1 MVWKL
6 LRTHLN
12 GWQIAAY
19 TAANLIGMIIV
30 GMAMQ
35 IYRDVVPA
43 DNGSASDPL
52 GDIRYSVV
60 SRPART
66 SFFGTSTQGIT
77 EEEINDITRQPWAAS
92 AAPFIPA
99 GFDVTVGLSFGGRGF
114 STALFF
120 EGVPDEYL
128 DVKPQGWVF
137 DPAKPEIP
145 IILPREYLTLY
156 NFGFAPT
163 RGLPTIDEPTA
174 SMAPLKVTISGNGI
188 SKSFPGRIVGFSSRL
203 NTIAVPEDFV
213 IWANGIFSPG
223 EPPVPTRVIIRMADP
238 GNPEMSRYLASHE
251 LEESAAGET
260 ASRLTHF
267 LRIAAGAVIGVGL
280 LISLLSAGMLI
291 LSVFLLLQK
300 SRSTLAGLMN
310 LGYSP
315 KKLAGYYFRF
325 ILGVNAIVLLLS
337 SAAIFAAASVW
348 QAKLTDLG
356 INAAT
361 VWPTVAVMTVI
372 LGLLTAFSGCVTW
385 RVIRKI
391 WRE

>member
-99 GFDVTVGLSFGGRGF
+99 GFDVTVGLSFGGSGF

-145 IILPREYLTLY
+145 IILPRDYLTLY

-325 ILGVNAIVLLLS
+325 ILGVNAVVLLLS
-337 SAAIFAAASVW
+337 AAAIVAAASVW
-348 QAKLTDLG
+348 QAKLSDLG

-361 VWPTVAVMTVI
+361 IWPTVAVMAVI

>member
-43 DNGSASDPL
+43 DSGSASDPL

-99 GFDVTVGLSFGGRGF
+99 GFDVTVGLSFGGSGF

-128 DVKPQGWVF
+128 DVKPQGWGF
-137 DPAKPEIP
+137 DPAKPEVP
-145 IILPREYLTLY
+145 IILPRDYLTLY

-163 RGLPTIDEPTA
+163 RGLPTIDEHTA

-325 ILGVNAIVLLLS
+325 ILGVNAVVLLLS
-337 SAAIFAAASVW
+337 AAAIVSAASVW

-356 INAAT
+356 INASS
-361 VWPTVAVMTVI
+361 VWPTVAVMAVI
-372 LGLLTAFSGCVTW
+372 LALLTAFSGCVTW

>member
-99 GFDVTVGLSFGGRGF
+99 GFDVTVGLSFGGSGF

-145 IILPREYLTLY
+145 IILPRDYLTLY

-325 ILGVNAIVLLLS
+325 ILGVNAVVLLLS
-337 SAAIFAAASVW
+337 AAAIVAAASVW

-356 INAAT
+356 INAAS
-361 VWPTVAVMTVI
+361 VWPTVAVMAVI
-372 LGLLTAFSGCVTW
+372 LALLTAFSGCVTW

>member
-99 GFDVTVGLSFGGRGF
+99 GFDVTVGISFGGSGF

-145 IILPREYLTLY
+145 IILPRDYLTLY

-163 RGLPTIDEPTA
+163 RGLPTIDEHTA

-325 ILGVNAIVLLLS
+325 IFGVNAVVLLLS
-337 SAAIFAAASVW
+337 AAAIVAAASVW

-361 VWPTVAVMTVI
+361 VWPTVAVMAVI
-372 LGLLTAFSGCVTW
+372 LALLTAFSGCVTW

>member
-99 GFDVTVGLSFGGRGF
+99 GFDVTVGLSFGGSGF

-145 IILPREYLTLY
+145 IILPRDYLTLY

-174 SMAPLKVTISGNGI
+174 SMALLKVTISGNGI

-267 LRIAAGAVIGVGL
+267 LRIAAGTVIGVGL

-325 ILGVNAIVLLLS
+325 ILGVNAVVLLLS
-337 SAAIFAAASVW
+337 AAAIVAATSVW

-361 VWPTVAVMTVI
+361 VWPTVAVMAVI

>member
-99 GFDVTVGLSFGGRGF
+99 GFDVTVGLSFGGSGF

-145 IILPREYLTLY
+145 IILPRDYLTLY

-163 RGLPTIDEPTA
+163 RGLPTIDEHTA

-325 ILGVNAIVLLLS
+325 IFGVNAVVLLLS
-337 SAAIFAAASVW
+337 AAAIFAAASVW

-361 VWPTVAVMTVI
+361 VWPTVAVMAVI
-372 LGLLTAFSGCVTW
+372 LALLTAFSGCVTW

>member
-60 SRPART
+60 SRPTRT

-99 GFDVTVGLSFGGRGF
+99 GFDVTVGLSFGGSGF

-128 DVKPQGWVF
+128 DVKPQGWGF

-145 IILPREYLTLY
+145 IILPRDYLTLY

-163 RGLPTIDEPTA
+163 RGLPTIDEHTA

-325 ILGVNAIVLLLS
+325 IFGVNAVVLLLS
-337 SAAIFAAASVW
+337 AAAIFAAASVW

-361 VWPTVAVMTVI
+361 VWPTVAVMAVI
-372 LGLLTAFSGCVTW
+372 LALLTAFSGCVTW

>member
-43 DNGSASDPL
+43 DNGSAADPL

-99 GFDVTVGLSFGGRGF
+99 GFDVTVGLSFGGSGF

-145 IILPREYLTLY
+145 IILPRDYLTLY

-325 ILGVNAIVLLLS
+325 ILGVNAVVLLLS
-337 SAAIFAAASVW
+337 AAAIVAATSVW
-348 QAKLTDLG
+348 QAKISDLG
-356 INAAT
+356 INAAS
-361 VWPTVAVMTVI
+361 VWPTVAVMAVI
-372 LGLLTAFSGCVTW
+372 LALLTAFSGCVTW

>member
-99 GFDVTVGLSFGGRGF
+99 GFDVTVGLSFGGSGF

-128 DVKPQGWVF
+128 DVKPQGWGF

-145 IILPREYLTLY
+145 IILPRDYLTLY

-163 RGLPTIDEPTA
+163 RGLPTIDEHTA

-325 ILGVNAIVLLLS
+325 IFGVNAIVLLLS
-337 SAAIFAAASVW
+337 AAAIFAAASVW

-361 VWPTVAVMTVI
+361 VWPTVAVMAVI
-372 LGLLTAFSGCVTW
+372 LALLTAFSGCVTW

>member
-19 TAANLIGMIIV
+19 TATNLIGMIIV

-99 GFDVTVGLSFGGRGF
+99 GFDVTVGLSFGGSGF

-145 IILPREYLTLY
+145 IILPRDYLTLY

-163 RGLPTIDEPTA
+163 RGLPTIDEHTA

-325 ILGVNAIVLLLS
+325 ILGVNAVVLLLS
-337 SAAIFAAASVW
+337 TAAIVAATSVW

-356 INAAT
+356 INAAS
-361 VWPTVAVMTVI
+361 VWPTVAVMAVI
-372 LGLLTAFSGCVTW
+372 LALLTAFSGCVTW

>member
-43 DNGSASDPL
+43 DNSSASDPL

-60 SRPART
+60 SRLART

-99 GFDVTVGLSFGGRGF
+99 GFDVTVGLSFGGSGF

-145 IILPREYLTLY
+145 IILPRDYLTLY

-163 RGLPTIDEPTA
+163 RGLPTIDEHTA

-300 SRSTLAGLMN
+300 SRSTLARLMN

-325 ILGVNAIVLLLS
+325 IFGVNAVVLLLS
-337 SAAIFAAASVW
+337 AAAIVAATSVW

-361 VWPTVAVMTVI
+361 VWPTVAVMAVI
-372 LGLLTAFSGCVTW
+372 LALLTAFSGCVTW

>member
-43 DNGSASDPL
+43 DNGSAADPL

-99 GFDVTVGLSFGGRGF
+99 GFDVTVGLSFGGSGF

-145 IILPREYLTLY
+145 IILPRDYLTLY

-163 RGLPTIDEPTA
+163 RGLPTIDEHTA

-325 ILGVNAIVLLLS
+325 IFGVNAVVLLLS
-337 SAAIFAAASVW
+337 AAAIVAATSVW

-361 VWPTVAVMTVI
+361 VWPTVAVMAVI
-372 LGLLTAFSGCVTW
+372 LALLTAFSGCVTW

>member
-43 DNGSASDPL
+43 DNGAASDPL

-99 GFDVTVGLSFGGRGF
+99 GFDVTVGLSFGGSGF

-128 DVKPQGWVF
+128 DVKPQEWGF
-137 DPAKPEIP
+137 DPAKPEIH
-145 IILPREYLTLY
+145 IILPRDYLTLY

-163 RGLPTIDEPTA
+163 RGLPTIDEHTA

-325 ILGVNAIVLLLS
+325 ILGVNAVVLLLS
-337 SAAIFAAASVW
+337 AAAIVAAASVW
-348 QAKLTDLG
+348 QAKLSDLG

-361 VWPTVAVMTVI
+361 VWPTVAVIAVI